1 MHFLG
6 NEEISGTTIIKGI
19 FITLEY
25 IFQSMNGLF
34 YTIK

>member
-19 FITLEY
+19 FIAFEY

-34 YTIK
+34 NTIS